1 MPDCTRAFGALLYA
15 ELRRL
20 SGYDFITEIMD
31 YNAIQAL
38 KKADRES
45 TLKLFQG
52 SNYEVIQVLKTAEP
66 EEAADYLVKKW
77 EETRQASNIGAA
89 AAIIMMNGM

>member
-1 MPDCTRAFGALLYA
+1 MPDSTRTYGERLYA

-52 SNYEVIQVLKTAEP
+52 SNYEVIQILKTAEP

-77 EETRQASNIGAA
+77 EETRQASNVGAA
-89 AAIIMMNGM
+89 AVIIMMNGM

>member
-1 MPDCTRAFGALLYA
+1 MPDSTGTYGERLYA

-45 TLKLFQG
+45 TLKLFYG
-52 SNYEVIQVLKTAEP
+52 SNYEVIQILKTAEP
-66 EEAADYLVKKW
+66 KEAADYLVKKW
-77 EETRQASNIGAA
+77 EESRQASNIGAA
-89 AAIIMMNGM
+89 AVIIMMNGM